1 MAEEVGGIVYEV
13 GMDVSGLKAGTSSA
27 ESELSKFD
35 SAVSGSTKNLNKL
48 DGQADSTGKAFS
60 SLVSVVKSIDA
71 TLSKM
76 ASSSDGA
83 ASAVKSTSQSAESA
97 NQVIDA
103 LNQQLA
109 MMQQQ
114 QQQAAVST
122 GRLETSINA
131 VTTAIRELGTSTG
144 GAGASISGTERLIE
158 SLGNQ
163 VAILEEQMENGA
175 RSAAILAA
183 QLRAG
188 DGATDAQ
195 KAKISELTGRLYDMK
210 NGTESASKST
220 NGFRNALQQGGYQ
233 VQDFVV
239 QVQSGQ
245 SALVALSQQGS
256 QLISVFGAGGAMAG
270 ALLTISTVIA
280 GSLIASLGNGKNAID
295 AMKDAISAMDRVISV
310 SSNGVAAY
318 SDKFAALAKANTTVA
333 TLMRQQAQLELSAAL
348 SKVSK
353 EVSKASGEFVTFG
366 DRLFASFAGANVSVK
381 SFNDYLSMLNITTND
396 FSEAMKQ
403 AASAGLA
410 GQSTM
415 NNMIAT
421 VGALASRFDLTD
433 QQAFEFAKQL
443 SEIAK
448 NPSNE
453 KLNALIVTLQ
463 KVGEGQSSGAQK
475 AREYAA
481 RLLEIATTTTD
492 ATMRLKALKEMT
504 DNLTSSQDKALQTAR
519 QTLFIEKQTGDE
531 KLKAQAW
538 RDAEAQGLKQN
549 TAAFRE
555 YYNVR
560 LETYRQQEKNA
571 QAARDERNANNQLKT
586 ELNQQATIQQKLNK
600 LRQEALLAGQAEST
614 KELSREQ
621 AILNAQ
627 QSLGKAATQEQIKLA
642 GEYAAKIWDQK
653 NALKE
658 QAAAEKERQRI
669 EKSYHG
675 LRAIASPTTGIDSEY
690 QQRMADLD
698 AYAAAYPQKITEI
711 EQTRAAIEA
720 QYRQQRMDS
729 MWAEWQQQ
737 SLGAQLFGTALD
749 SAMSTASNSITGLL
763 TGTMSVQDAMRSL
776 GSTVLNSLVNSFV
789 EMGVQWVKSAVMG
802 QTAQVAA
809 TATTTAAQ
817 TAGLATT
824 TAASTAAAA
833 TTTAAW
839 TPAAIVASI
848 GSFGGAAAI
857 GVGAVLGALAMGIAG
872 KRKNGGPVSA
882 GSMYEVGENGLP
894 EIFQASNGRQYMI
907 PGNDGSVISNK
918 DLAGGGSGL
927 IINNN
932 VYNSSSGATATTS
945 ARDNGDGS
953 VTIET
958 IVSDISENGPIGQAI
973 SRNYNTNRRAT
984 E

>member
-13 GMDVSGLKAGTSSA
+13 GMDVSGLKAGASSA

-131 VTTAIRELGTSTG
+131 VTSAIRELGTSTG

-195 KAKISELTGRLYDMK
+195 KAKIAELTGRLYDMK
-210 NGTESASKST
+210 NGTESAGKST
-220 NGFRNALQQGGYQ
+220 KGFRNALQQGGYQ
-233 VQDFVV
+233 VQDFIV

-245 SALVALSQQGS
+245 SALVAFSQQGS
-256 QLISVFGAGGAMAG
+256 QLTSVFSPVAG
-270 ALLTISTVIA
+270 AVLTIATVIA
-280 GSLIASLGNGKNAID
+280 GSLMASLSNGKNAID
-295 AMKDAISAMDRVISV
+295 AMKDAISAMDQVISV

-366 DRLFASFAGANVSVK
+366 DRLFASLSGANVSVK

-396 FSEAMKQ
+396 FGEAMKQ

-453 KLNALIVTLQ
+453 KLNELIVTLQ

-504 DNLTSSQDKALQTAR
+504 DSLSSTQDKALKTAK
-519 QTLFIEKQTGDE
+519 QILLIEKLTGDE
-531 KLKAQAW
+531 KLKAKAW
-538 RDAEAQGLKQN
+538 KDAEEQGLKKN

-571 QAARDERNANNQLKT
+571 KSKKDEREENSKLKK
-586 ELNQQATIQQKLNK
+586 ELNQQQTIQQKLNN
-600 LRQEALLAGQAEST
+600 LRDEALLAGQAEST

-653 NALKE
+653 NALKSATDADKARQE
-658 QAAAEKERQRI
+658 LQKKFKAIQEDVKPASAAEEKYKQDMLAI
-669 EKSYHG
+669 EQYK
-675 LRAIASPTTGIDSEY
+675 
-690 QQRMADLD
+690 M
-698 AYAAAYPQKITEI
+698 AYPTKVAEA
-711 EQTRAAIEA
+711 EAARAAVEK
-720 QYRQQRMDS
+720 QYRQQRIDA
-729 MWAEWQQQ
+729 MWQEWRQQ

-882 GSMYEVGENGLP
+882 GSMYEVGEGNAP
-894 EIFQASNGRQYMI
+894 EIFQASTGRQYMI
-907 PGNDGSVISNK
+907 PGNSGKVISNK
-918 DLAGGGSGL
+918 DISGGGGGGVVVY
-927 IINNN
+927 NN
-932 VYNSSSGATATTS
+932 VYNNSSNASATS
-945 ARDNGDGS
+945 NARDNGDGS
-953 VTIET
+953 ITIET
-958 IVSDISENGPIGQAI
+958 FISDMNEGGPMSQSI
-973 SRNYNTNRRAT
+973 SRNFNTNRRAT

>member
-13 GMDVSGLKAGTSSA
+13 GMDVSGLTTGGQKVNKVLQEIEKSIDESIAGI
-27 ESELSKFD
+27 
-35 SAVSGSTKNLNKL
+35 NKL
-48 DGQADSTGKAFS
+48 DTGLKNTASTAEKSGRSFS
-60 SLVSVVKSIDA
+60 SL
-71 TLSKM
+71 
-76 ASSSDGA
+76 
-83 ASAVKSTSQSAESA
+83 
-97 NQVIDA
+97 N
-103 LNQQLA
+103 NA
-109 MMQQQ
+109 M
-114 QQQAAVST
+114 
-122 GRLETSINA
+122 R
-131 VTTAIRELGTSTG
+131 
-144 GAGASISGTERLIE
+144 
-158 SLGNQ
+158 
-163 VAILEEQMENGA
+163 
-175 RSAAILAA
+175 
-183 QLRAG
+183 
-188 DGATDAQ
+188 
-195 KAKISELTGRLYDMK
+195 
-210 NGTESASKST
+210 
-220 NGFRNALQQGGYQ
+220 QGGYQ
-233 VQDFVV
+233 IQDFVV

-256 QLISVFGAGGAMAG
+256 QLLSVFGSGGAVAG
-270 ALLTISTVIA
+270 ALLTIGTVIV
-280 GSLIASLGNGKNAID
+280 GSLIAGMDNAAVSTKALTAAQQRLADIFQL
-295 AMKDAISAMDRVISV
+295 SA
-310 SSNGVAAY
+310 NGVVVL
-318 SDKFAALAKANTTVA
+318 SDKFATLAKQSENAA
-333 TLMRQQAQLELSAAL
+333 RAQLTMALIDANNIIKASVQGVNELGDALGSWKAPLSAAISQL
-348 SKVSK
+348 DTL
-353 EVSKASGEFVTFG
+353 KARGIDVNTALKNLGGTYEGNILGLNQLNQV
-366 DRLFASFAGANVSVK
+366 VK
-381 SFNDYLSMLNITTND
+381 SLADEFGI
-396 FSEAMKQ
+396 
-403 AASAGLA
+403 SAEDALKL
-410 GQSTM
+410 
-415 NNMIAT
+415 
-421 VGALASRFDLTD
+421 VEALAAVRKNANPETIAELRDLTVD
-433 QQAFEFAKQL
+433 LSQKYGYANKSL
-443 SEIAK
+443 SE
-448 NPSNE
+448 
-453 KLNALIVTLQ
+453 LTG
-463 KVGEGQSSGAQK
+463 KVGEYSISA
-475 AREYAA
+475 
-481 RLLEIATTTTD
+481 D
-492 ATMRLKALKEMT
+492 
-504 DNLTSSQDKALQTAR
+504 
-519 QTLFIEKQTGDE
+519 
-531 KLKAQAW
+531 QA
-538 RDAEAQGLKQN
+538 
-549 TAAFRE
+549 
-555 YYNVR
+555 
-560 LETYRQQEKNA
+560 
-571 QAARDERNANNQLKT
+571 
-586 ELNQQATIQQKLNK
+586 
-600 LRQEALLAGQAEST
+600 AEST
-614 KELSREQ
+614 KMATDMLNGHKVASEEDARATEENTKRLQAYIQSIKEEGETIAFTARQKALYRAEQLGASDADKQTINSSFDKIEAYKAEIAAKKEQERQDKKRITASTKQANLEESVAQKLEKLRQQTMLNATSTSELSREQ

-658 QAAAEKERQRI
+658 QAEAEKEKQRI
-669 EKSYHG
+669 EKSYQG

-720 QYRQQRMDS
+720 QYRQQRIDA
-729 MWAEWQQQ
+729 MWEEWQQQ

-918 DLAGGGSGL
+918 DLTGGGSGVVVYNNV
-927 IINNN
+927 INN
-932 VYNSSSGATATTS
+932 SSAQVSSS

>member
-76 ASSSDGA
+76 AASSDGA

-195 KAKISELTGRLYDMK
+195 KAKIAELTGRLYDMK
-210 NGTESASKST
+210 NGTESAGKST

-233 VQDFVV
+233 VQDFIV

-245 SALVALSQQGS
+245 SALVAFSQQGS
-256 QLISVFGAGGAMAG
+256 QLASVFSPVAG
-270 ALLTISTVIA
+270 AVLTIATVIA
-280 GSLIASLGNGKNAID
+280 GSLLASLSNGKNAID
-295 AMKDAISAMDRVISV
+295 AMKDAISAMDQVISV

-504 DNLTSSQDKALQTAR
+504 DNLTSSQDRALQTAR

-586 ELNQQATIQQKLNK
+586 ELKQQETIQQKLNK

-658 QAAAEKERQRI
+658 QAAAEKEKQRV
-669 EKSYHG
+669 EQSYQG

-711 EQTRAAIEA
+711 EQTRAVIEA
-720 QYRQQRMDS
+720 QYRQQR
-729 MWAEWQQQ
+729 
-737 SLGAQLFGTALD
+737 L
-749 SAMSTASNSITGLL
+749 
-763 TGTMSVQDAMRSL
+763 DAMWQEWSQQNAA
-776 GSTVLNSLVNSFV
+776 TQAAAAAFD
-789 EMGVQWVKSAVMG
+789 AFG
-802 QTAQVAA
+802 QTAGNALTGILTGSMSVSEA
-809 TATTTAAQ
+809 
-817 TAGLATT
+817 LR
-824 TAASTAAAA
+824 
-833 TTTAAW
+833 
-839 TPAAIVASI
+839 SI
-848 GSFGGAAAI
+848 GSNILSSVINAFVQMGIDWAKSAIMGAAGMSAASAATIAQAAAI
-857 GVGAVLGALAMGIAG
+857 SSAMAPAAAMTSLATAGTNSAPAMAGISATVGLAKTLSIAGAL
-872 KRKNGGPVSA
+872 KNGGPA
-882 GSMYEVGENGLP
+882 QEGSMYRVGENNLP
-894 EIFQASNGRQYMI
+894 EIFQASNGHQYMI
-907 PGNDGSVISNK
+907 PGDSGRVISNK
-918 DLAGGGSGL
+918 DLTGGGSGVV
-927 IINNN
+927 
-932 VYNSSSGATATTS
+932 VYNSVINNSSAQVSSS

-958 IVSDISENGPIGQAI
+958 IVSDIENNGAIGQAI

>member
-13 GMDVSGLKAGTSSA
+13 GMDVSGLKAGASSA

-76 ASSSDGA
+76 ASSSDDA

-131 VTTAIRELGTSTG
+131 VTSAIRELGTSTG

-195 KAKISELTGRLYDMK
+195 KAKIAELTGRLYDMK
-210 NGTESASKST
+210 NGTESAGKST

-233 VQDFVV
+233 VQDFIV
-239 QVQSGQ
+239 QVQGGQ
-245 SALVALSQQGS
+245 SALVAFSQQGS
-256 QLISVFGAGGAMAG
+256 QLASVFSPVAG
-270 ALLTISTVIA
+270 AVLTIATVIA
-280 GSLIASLGNGKNAID
+280 GSLVASLSNGKNAID
-295 AMKDAISAMDRVISV
+295 AMKDAISAMDQVISV

-366 DRLFASFAGANVSVK
+366 DRLFASLSGANVSVK

-396 FSEAMKQ
+396 FGEAMKQ

-415 NNMIAT
+415 NSMIAT

-453 KLNALIVTLQ
+453 KLNELIVTLQ

-504 DNLTSSQDKALQTAR
+504 DSLTSSQDKALQTAR

-586 ELNQQATIQQKLNK
+586 ELNQQETIQQKLNK

-658 QAAAEKERQRI
+658 QAAAEKRRI
-669 EKSYHG
+669 DAVKGYSALKSQT
-675 LRAIASPTTGIDSEY
+675 SPMFAVETSY
-690 QQRMADLD
+690 QKDMADLD
-698 AYAAAYPQKITEI
+698 AYAKAYPQKMAEI
-711 EQTRAAIEA
+711 QQTRATIEE
-720 QYRQQRMDS
+720 QYRQQRIEA
-729 MWAEWQQQ
+729 MWQEWSQQ
-737 SLGAQLFGTALD
+737 SAATQAAAAAF
-749 SAMSTASNSITGLL
+749 
-763 TGTMSVQDAMRSL
+763 DA
-776 GSTVLNSLVNSFV
+776 F
-789 EMGVQWVKSAVMG
+789 G
-802 QTAQVAA
+802 QTAGNALTGILTGSMSVSEA
-809 TATTTAAQ
+809 
-817 TAGLATT
+817 LR
-824 TAASTAAAA
+824 
-833 TTTAAW
+833 
-839 TPAAIVASI
+839 SI
-848 GSFGGAAAI
+848 GSNILSSVINAFVQMGIDWAKSAIMGAAGMSAASAATIAQAAAI
-857 GVGAVLGALAMGIAG
+857 SAAMAPAAAMTSLATAGTNSAPAMAGISATVGLAKTLSIAGAL
-872 KRKNGGPVSA
+872 KNGGPA
-882 GSMYEVGENGLP
+882 QEGSMYRVGENNLP
-894 EIFQASNGRQYMI
+894 EIFQASNGHQYMI
-907 PGNDGSVISNK
+907 PGDSGRVISNK
-918 DLAGGGSGL
+918 DLAGGGSGVVVY
-927 IINNN
+927 NN
-932 VYNSSSGATATTS
+932 VYNNSSNASATSRAT
-945 ARDNGDGS
+945 DNGDGS
-953 VTIET
+953 ITIET
-958 IVSDISENGPIGQAI
+958 FISDMNEGGPMSQSI
-973 SRNYNTNRRAT
+973 SRNFNTNRRAT

>member
-13 GMDVSGLKAGTSSA
+13 GMDVSGLTTGGQKVNKVLQEIEKSIDESIAGI
-27 ESELSKFD
+27 
-35 SAVSGSTKNLNKL
+35 NKL
-48 DGQADSTGKAFS
+48 DTGLKNTASTAEKSGRSFS
-60 SLVSVVKSIDA
+60 SL
-71 TLSKM
+71 
-76 ASSSDGA
+76 
-83 ASAVKSTSQSAESA
+83 
-97 NQVIDA
+97 N
-103 LNQQLA
+103 NA
-109 MMQQQ
+109 M
-114 QQQAAVST
+114 
-122 GRLETSINA
+122 R
-131 VTTAIRELGTSTG
+131 
-144 GAGASISGTERLIE
+144 
-158 SLGNQ
+158 
-163 VAILEEQMENGA
+163 
-175 RSAAILAA
+175 
-183 QLRAG
+183 
-188 DGATDAQ
+188 
-195 KAKISELTGRLYDMK
+195 
-210 NGTESASKST
+210 
-220 NGFRNALQQGGYQ
+220 QGGYQ
-233 VQDFVV
+233 IQDFVV

-256 QLISVFGAGGAMAG
+256 QLLSVFGSGGAVAG
-270 ALLTISTVIA
+270 ALLTIGTVIV
-280 GSLIASLGNGKNAID
+280 GSLIAGMDNATVSTKALTAAQQRLADIFQL
-295 AMKDAISAMDRVISV
+295 SA
-310 SSNGVAAY
+310 NGVVVL
-318 SDKFAALAKANTTVA
+318 SDKFATLAKQSENAA
-333 TLMRQQAQLELSAAL
+333 RAQLTMALIDANNIIKASVHGVNELGDALGSWKAPLSAAISQL
-348 SKVSK
+348 DTL
-353 EVSKASGEFVTFG
+353 KARGIDVNTALKNLGGTYEGNILGLNQLNQV
-366 DRLFASFAGANVSVK
+366 VK
-381 SFNDYLSMLNITTND
+381 SLADEFGI
-396 FSEAMKQ
+396 
-403 AASAGLA
+403 SAEDALKL
-410 GQSTM
+410 
-415 NNMIAT
+415 
-421 VGALASRFDLTD
+421 VEALAAVRKNANPETIAELRDLTVD
-433 QQAFEFAKQL
+433 LSQKYGYANKSL
-443 SEIAK
+443 SEF
-448 NPSNE
+448 
-453 KLNALIVTLQ
+453 TG
-463 KVGEGQSSGAQK
+463 KVGEYSISA
-475 AREYAA
+475 
-481 RLLEIATTTTD
+481 D
-492 ATMRLKALKEMT
+492 
-504 DNLTSSQDKALQTAR
+504 
-519 QTLFIEKQTGDE
+519 
-531 KLKAQAW
+531 QA
-538 RDAEAQGLKQN
+538 
-549 TAAFRE
+549 
-555 YYNVR
+555 
-560 LETYRQQEKNA
+560 
-571 QAARDERNANNQLKT
+571 
-586 ELNQQATIQQKLNK
+586 
-600 LRQEALLAGQAEST
+600 AEST
-614 KELSREQ
+614 KLATDMLNGHKVASEEDARATEENTKRLQAYIQSIKEEGETIAFTARQKALYRAEQLGASDADKQTINSSFDKIEAYKAELAAKKEQEKQDKKRIAASTKQANLEESVAQKLEKLRQQTMLNATSTSELSREQ

-658 QAAAEKERQRI
+658 QAEAEKEKQRV
-669 EKSYHG
+669 EKSYQG

-720 QYRQQRMDS
+720 QYRQQRMDA

-882 GSMYEVGENGLP
+882 GSMYEVGEGNAP
-894 EIFQASNGRQYMI
+894 EIFQASTGRQYMI
-907 PGNDGSVISNK
+907 PGNSGKVISNK
-918 DLAGGGSGL
+918 DLTGGGSGL

-953 VTIET
+953 ITIET
-958 IVSDISENGPIGQAI
+958 FISDMNEGGPMSQSI
-973 SRNYNTNRRAT
+973 SRNFNTNRRAT

>member
-13 GMDVSGLKAGTSSA
+13 GMDVSGLTTGGQKVNKVLQEIEKSIDESIAGI
-27 ESELSKFD
+27 
-35 SAVSGSTKNLNKL
+35 NKL
-48 DGQADSTGKAFS
+48 DTGLKNTASTVEKSGRSFS
-60 SLVSVVKSIDA
+60 SL
-71 TLSKM
+71 
-76 ASSSDGA
+76 
-83 ASAVKSTSQSAESA
+83 
-97 NQVIDA
+97 N
-103 LNQQLA
+103 NA
-109 MMQQQ
+109 M
-114 QQQAAVST
+114 
-122 GRLETSINA
+122 R
-131 VTTAIRELGTSTG
+131 
-144 GAGASISGTERLIE
+144 
-158 SLGNQ
+158 
-163 VAILEEQMENGA
+163 
-175 RSAAILAA
+175 
-183 QLRAG
+183 
-188 DGATDAQ
+188 
-195 KAKISELTGRLYDMK
+195 
-210 NGTESASKST
+210 
-220 NGFRNALQQGGYQ
+220 QGGYQ
-233 VQDFVV
+233 IQDFVV

-256 QLISVFGAGGAMAG
+256 QLLSVFGSGGAVAG
-270 ALLTISTVIA
+270 ALLTIGTVIV
-280 GSLIASLGNGKNAID
+280 GSLIAGMDNATVSTKALTAAQQRLADIFQL
-295 AMKDAISAMDRVISV
+295 SA
-310 SSNGVAAY
+310 NGVVVL
-318 SDKFAALAKANTTVA
+318 SDKFATLAKQSENAA
-333 TLMRQQAQLELSAAL
+333 RAQLTMALIDANNIIKASVQGVNELGDALGSWKAPLSAAISQFDTL
-348 SKVSK
+348 
-353 EVSKASGEFVTFG
+353 KARGIDVNAALKNLGGTYEGNILGLNQLNQV
-366 DRLFASFAGANVSVK
+366 VK
-381 SFNDYLSMLNITTND
+381 SLADEFGI
-396 FSEAMKQ
+396 
-403 AASAGLA
+403 SAEDALKL
-410 GQSTM
+410 
-415 NNMIAT
+415 
-421 VGALASRFDLTD
+421 VEALAAVRKNASPETIAELRDLTVD
-433 QQAFEFAKQL
+433 LSQKYGYANKSL
-443 SEIAK
+443 SE
-448 NPSNE
+448 
-453 KLNALIVTLQ
+453 LTG
-463 KVGEGQSSGAQK
+463 KVGEYSISA
-475 AREYAA
+475 
-481 RLLEIATTTTD
+481 D
-492 ATMRLKALKEMT
+492 
-504 DNLTSSQDKALQTAR
+504 
-519 QTLFIEKQTGDE
+519 
-531 KLKAQAW
+531 QA
-538 RDAEAQGLKQN
+538 
-549 TAAFRE
+549 
-555 YYNVR
+555 
-560 LETYRQQEKNA
+560 
-571 QAARDERNANNQLKT
+571 
-586 ELNQQATIQQKLNK
+586 
-600 LRQEALLAGQAEST
+600 AEST
-614 KELSREQ
+614 KLATDMLNGHKVASEEDARATEENTKRLQAYIQSIKEEGETIAFTARQKALYRAEQLGASDADKQTINSSFDKIEAYKAELAAKKEQEKQDKKRIAASTKQANLEESVAEKLEKLRQQTMLNATSTSELSREQ

-658 QAAAEKERQRI
+658 QAEAEKEKQRV
-669 EKSYHG
+669 EKSYQG

-720 QYRQQRMDS
+720 QYRQQRMDA
-729 MWAEWQQQ
+729 MWSEWQQQ

-918 DLAGGGSGL
+918 NLTGGSGGVVVYNS
-927 IINNN
+927 IINN
-932 VYNSSSGATATTS
+932 SSAQVSSS

>member
-13 GMDVSGLKAGTSSA
+13 GMDVSGLTTGGQKVNKVLQEIEKSIDESIAGI
-27 ESELSKFD
+27 
-35 SAVSGSTKNLNKL
+35 NKL
-48 DGQADSTGKAFS
+48 DTGLKNTASTVEKSGRSFS
-60 SLVSVVKSIDA
+60 SL
-71 TLSKM
+71 
-76 ASSSDGA
+76 
-83 ASAVKSTSQSAESA
+83 
-97 NQVIDA
+97 N
-103 LNQQLA
+103 NA
-109 MMQQQ
+109 M
-114 QQQAAVST
+114 
-122 GRLETSINA
+122 R
-131 VTTAIRELGTSTG
+131 
-144 GAGASISGTERLIE
+144 
-158 SLGNQ
+158 
-163 VAILEEQMENGA
+163 
-175 RSAAILAA
+175 
-183 QLRAG
+183 
-188 DGATDAQ
+188 
-195 KAKISELTGRLYDMK
+195 
-210 NGTESASKST
+210 
-220 NGFRNALQQGGYQ
+220 QGGYQ
-233 VQDFVV
+233 IQDFVV

-256 QLISVFGAGGAMAG
+256 QLLSVFGSGGAVAG
-270 ALLTISTVIA
+270 ALLTIGTVIV
-280 GSLIASLGNGKNAID
+280 GSLIAGMDNAAVSTKALTAAQQRLADIFQL
-295 AMKDAISAMDRVISV
+295 SA
-310 SSNGVAAY
+310 NGVVVL
-318 SDKFAALAKANTTVA
+318 SDKFATLAKQSENAA
-333 TLMRQQAQLELSAAL
+333 RAQLTMALIDANNIIKASVQGVNELGDALGSWKAPLSAAISQL
-348 SKVSK
+348 DTL
-353 EVSKASGEFVTFG
+353 KARGIDVNTALKNLGGTYEGNILGLNQLNQV
-366 DRLFASFAGANVSVK
+366 VK
-381 SFNDYLSMLNITTND
+381 SLADEFGI
-396 FSEAMKQ
+396 
-403 AASAGLA
+403 SAEDALKL
-410 GQSTM
+410 
-415 NNMIAT
+415 
-421 VGALASRFDLTD
+421 VEALAAVRKNANPETIAELRDLTVD
-433 QQAFEFAKQL
+433 LSQKYGYANKSL
-443 SEIAK
+443 SE
-448 NPSNE
+448 
-453 KLNALIVTLQ
+453 LTG
-463 KVGEGQSSGAQK
+463 KVGEYSISA
-475 AREYAA
+475 
-481 RLLEIATTTTD
+481 D
-492 ATMRLKALKEMT
+492 
-504 DNLTSSQDKALQTAR
+504 
-519 QTLFIEKQTGDE
+519 
-531 KLKAQAW
+531 QA
-538 RDAEAQGLKQN
+538 
-549 TAAFRE
+549 
-555 YYNVR
+555 
-560 LETYRQQEKNA
+560 
-571 QAARDERNANNQLKT
+571 
-586 ELNQQATIQQKLNK
+586 
-600 LRQEALLAGQAEST
+600 AEST
-614 KELSREQ
+614 KMATDVLNGHKVASEEDARATEENTKRLQAYIQSIKEEGETIAFTARQKALYRAEQLGASDADKQTINSSFDKIEAYKAELAAKKEQEKQDKKRIAASTKQANLEESVAQKLEKLRQQTMLNATSTSELSREQ

-658 QAAAEKERQRI
+658 QAEAEKERQRV
-669 EKSYHG
+669 EKSYQG

-720 QYRQQRMDS
+720 QYRQQRMDA

-918 DLAGGGSGL
+918 DLTGGGSGVVVYNNV
-927 IINNN
+927 INN
-932 VYNSSSGATATTS
+932 SSAQVSSS

-958 IVSDISENGPIGQAI
+958 IVSDIENNGPIGQSI
-973 SRNYNTNRRAT
+973 SRNYSANRRAT

>member
-13 GMDVSGLKAGTSSA
+13 GMDVSGLRAGTSSA

-76 ASSSDGA
+76 AASSDGA
-83 ASAVKSTSQSAESA
+83 TSAVKSTSQSAESA

-122 GRLETSINA
+122 GRLEASINA
-131 VTTAIRELGTSTG
+131 VTAAIRELGTSTG

-195 KAKISELTGRLYDMK
+195 KAKIAELTGRLYDMK
-210 NGTESASKST
+210 NGTESAGKST

-233 VQDFVV
+233 VQDFIV
-239 QVQSGQ
+239 QVQGGQ
-245 SALVALSQQGS
+245 SALVAFSQQGS
-256 QLISVFGAGGAMAG
+256 QLASVFSPVAG
-270 ALLTISTVIA
+270 AVLTVATVIA
-280 GSLIASLGNGKNAID
+280 GSLMASLSNGKNAID
-295 AMKDAISAMDRVISV
+295 AMKDAISAMDQVISV

-504 DNLTSSQDKALQTAR
+504 DSLTSSQDKALQTAR

-586 ELNQQATIQQKLNK
+586 ELKQQETIQQKLNK
-600 LRQEALLAGQAEST
+600 LRDEALLAGQAEST

-653 NALKE
+653 NALKG
-658 QAAAEKERQRI
+658 QAEAEKKRI
-669 EKSYHG
+669 DAVKGYSALKSQT
-675 LRAIASPTTGIDSEY
+675 SPMFAVETSY
-690 QQRMADLD
+690 QKDMADLD
-698 AYAAAYPQKITEI
+698 AYAKAYPQKMAEI
-711 EQTRAAIEA
+711 QQTRATIEER
-720 QYRQQRMDS
+720 YRQKRLEA
-729 MWAEWQQQ
+729 MWQEWSQQ
-737 SLGAQLFGTALD
+737 
-749 SAMSTASNSITGLL
+749 N
-763 TGTMSVQDAMRSL
+763 
-776 GSTVLNSLVNSFV
+776 
-789 EMGVQWVKSAVMG
+789 
-802 QTAQVAA
+802 AA
-809 TATTTAAQ
+809 TQ
-817 TAGLATT
+817 
-824 TAASTAAAA
+824 AAAA
-833 TTTAAW
+833 AFDAFGQNAGNALTGIITGSMSVSDALR
-839 TPAAIVASI
+839 SI
-848 GSFGGAAAI
+848 GSNILSSVINAFVQMGIQWVQSVIMGQAGMAAASAATIAQAAAI
-857 GVGAVLGALAMGIAG
+857 SAAMAPAAAMTSLATAGTNSAPAMAGMSATVGLAKTLSIAGAL
-872 KRKNGGPVSA
+872 KNGGPA
-882 GSMYEVGENGLP
+882 QEGSMYRVGENNLP
-894 EIFQASNGRQYMI
+894 EIFQASNGHQYMI
-907 PGNDGSVISNK
+907 PGDSGRVISNK
-918 DLAGGGSGL
+918 DITGGGSGVVVYNS
-927 IINNN
+927 IINN
-932 VYNSSSGATATTS
+932 SSAQVSSS

-958 IVSDISENGPIGQAI
+958 IVSDIENNGPIGQSI
-973 SRNYNTNRRAT
+973 SRNYSANRRAT

>member
-76 ASSSDGA
+76 AASSDGA

-163 VAILEEQMENGA
+163 VAIFEEQMENGA

-195 KAKISELTGRLYDMK
+195 KAKIAELTGRLYDMK
-210 NGTESASKST
+210 NGTESAGKST

-233 VQDFVV
+233 VQDFIV

-245 SALVALSQQGS
+245 SALVAFSQQGS
-256 QLISVFGAGGAMAG
+256 QLASVFSPVAG
-270 ALLTISTVIA
+270 AVLTIATVIA
-280 GSLIASLGNGKNAID
+280 GSLMASLSNGKNAID
-295 AMKDAISAMDRVISV
+295 AMKDAISAMDQVISV

-453 KLNALIVTLQ
+453 KLNELIVTLQ

-504 DNLTSSQDKALQTAR
+504 DSLTSSQDKALQTAR
-519 QTLFIEKQTGDE
+519 QTLFIERQTGDE
-531 KLKAQAW
+531 RLKAQAW

-571 QAARDERNANNQLKT
+571 QAAKDERNANNQLKT
-586 ELNQQATIQQKLNK
+586 ELKQQETIQQKLNK
-600 LRQEALLAGQAEST
+600 LRDEALLAGQAEST

-642 GEYAAKIWDQK
+642 GEYAARIWDQK

-658 QAAAEKERQRI
+658 QAAAEKQRI
-669 EKSYHG
+669 DAVKGYSALKSQ
-675 LRAIASPTTGIDSEY
+675 ASPMFAVETSY
-690 QQRMADLD
+690 QKDMADLD
-698 AYAAAYPQKITEI
+698 AYAKAYPQKMAEI
-711 EQTRAAIEA
+711 QQTRATIEE
-720 QYRQQRMDS
+720 QYRQKR
-729 MWAEWQQQ
+729 
-737 SLGAQLFGTALD
+737 L
-749 SAMSTASNSITGLL
+749 
-763 TGTMSVQDAMRSL
+763 DAMWQEWSQQNAA
-776 GSTVLNSLVNSFV
+776 TQAAAAAFD
-789 EMGVQWVKSAVMG
+789 AFG
-802 QTAQVAA
+802 QTAGNALTGILTGSISVSDA
-809 TATTTAAQ
+809 
-817 TAGLATT
+817 LR
-824 TAASTAAAA
+824 
-833 TTTAAW
+833 
-839 TPAAIVASI
+839 SI
-848 GSFGGAAAI
+848 GSNILSSVINAFVQMGIQWAQSVIMGQAGMAAASAATIAQAAAI
-857 GVGAVLGALAMGIAG
+857 SAAMAPAAAMTSLATAGTNSAPAMAGMSATVGLAKTLSIAGAL
-872 KRKNGGPVSA
+872 KNGGPA
-882 GSMYEVGENGLP
+882 QEGSMYRVGENNLP
-894 EIFQASNGRQYMI
+894 EIFQASNGHQYMI
-907 PGNDGSVISNK
+907 PGDSGRVISNK
-918 DLAGGGSGL
+918 DLAGGGSGVVVYNS
-927 IINNN
+927 IINN
-932 VYNSSSGATATTS
+932 SSAQVSSS
-945 ARDNGDGS
+945 ARDNSDGS

-958 IVSDISENGPIGQAI
+958 IVSDIENNGAIGQAI
-973 SRNYNTNRRAT
+973 SRNYSTNRRAT

>member
-13 GMDVSGLKAGTSSA
+13 GMDVSGLKAGASSA

-76 ASSSDGA
+76 AASSDGA

-131 VTTAIRELGTSTG
+131 VTSAIRELGTSTG

-195 KAKISELTGRLYDMK
+195 KAKIAELTGRLYDMK
-210 NGTESASKST
+210 NGTESAGKST

-233 VQDFVV
+233 VQDFIV

-245 SALVALSQQGS
+245 SALVAFSQQGS
-256 QLISVFGAGGAMAG
+256 QLASVFSPVAG
-270 ALLTISTVIA
+270 AVLTVATVIA
-280 GSLIASLGNGKNAID
+280 GSLMASLSNGKNAID
-295 AMKDAISAMDRVISV
+295 AMKDAISAMDQVISV

-318 SDKFAALAKANTTVA
+318 SDKFATLAKANTTVA

-403 AASAGLA
+403 AASAGLD

-453 KLNALIVTLQ
+453 KLNELIVTLQ
-463 KVGEGQSSGAQK
+463 KVGKGQSSGAQK

-504 DNLTSSQDKALQTAR
+504 DNLTSSQDRALQTAR

-586 ELNQQATIQQKLNK
+586 ELKQQETIQQKLNK
-600 LRQEALLAGQAEST
+600 LRDEALLAGQAEST

-658 QAAAEKERQRI
+658 QAEAEKEKQRV
-669 EKSYHG
+669 EKSYQG
-675 LRAIASPTTGIDSEY
+675 LRAIASPAAGIDSEY

-720 QYRQQRMDS
+720 QYRQQRMDA
-729 MWAEWQQQ
+729 MWQEWQQQ

-872 KRKNGGPVSA
+872 KRKNGGHVSA

-918 DLAGGGSGL
+918 DLTGGGGGVVVYNNV
-927 IINNN
+927 INN
-932 VYNSSSGATATTS
+932 SSAQVSSS

-958 IVSDISENGPIGQAI
+958 IVSDIENNGPIGQSI
-973 SRNYNTNRRAT
+973 SRNYSANRRAT

>member
-13 GMDVSGLKAGTSSA
+13 GMDVSGLKAGASSA

-76 ASSSDGA
+76 AASSDGA
-83 ASAVKSTSQSAESA
+83 TSAVKSTSQSAESA

-195 KAKISELTGRLYDMK
+195 KAKIAELTGRLYDMK
-210 NGTESASKST
+210 NGTESAGKST

-233 VQDFVV
+233 VQDFIV

-245 SALVALSQQGS
+245 SALVAFSQQGS
-256 QLISVFGAGGAMAG
+256 QLASVFSPVAG
-270 ALLTISTVIA
+270 AVLTIATVIA
-280 GSLIASLGNGKNAID
+280 GSLMASLSNGKNAID
-295 AMKDAISAMDRVISV
+295 AMKDAISAMDQVISV

-453 KLNALIVTLQ
+453 KLNELIVTLQ

-504 DNLTSSQDKALQTAR
+504 DSLTSSQDKALQTAR

-571 QAARDERNANNQLKT
+571 QAAKDERNANNQLKT
-586 ELNQQATIQQKLNK
+586 ELKQQETIQQKLNK
-600 LRQEALLAGQAEST
+600 LRDEALLAGQAEST

-658 QAAAEKERQRI
+658 QAAAEKEKQRI
-669 EKSYHG
+669 EQSYQG
-675 LRAIASPTTGIDSEY
+675 LRSIASPTTGIDSEY

-720 QYRQQRMDS
+720 QYRQQR
-729 MWAEWQQQ
+729 
-737 SLGAQLFGTALD
+737 
-749 SAMSTASNSITGLL
+749 I
-763 TGTMSVQDAMRSL
+763 DAMWQEWSQQNAA
-776 GSTVLNSLVNSFV
+776 TQAAAAAFD
-789 EMGVQWVKSAVMG
+789 AFG
-802 QTAQVAA
+802 QTAGNALTGIITGSMSVSEALRSIGSNILSSVINAFVQMGIDWAKSAIMGAA
-809 TATTTAAQ
+809 
-817 TAGLATT
+817 GM
-824 TAASTAAAA
+824 TAASGMAAAQA
-833 TTTAAW
+833 QIIAAAMA
-839 TPAAIVASI
+839 PAAAMTSLATAGANAMPAQAGIISTVGVAKAMSV
-848 GSFGGAAAI
+848 A
-857 GVGAVLGALAMGIAG
+857 GAL
-872 KRKNGGPVSA
+872 KNGGPA
-882 GSMYEVGENGLP
+882 QEGSMYRVGENNLP
-894 EIFQASNGRQYMI
+894 EIFQASNGHQYMI
-907 PGNDGSVISNK
+907 PGDSGRVISNK
-918 DLAGGGSGL
+918 DITGSGSGVVVY
-927 IINNN
+927 NN
-932 VYNSSSGATATTS
+932 VYNNSSNASATSRAT
-945 ARDNGDGS
+945 DNGDGS
-953 VTIET
+953 ITIET
-958 IVSDISENGPIGQAI
+958 FISDMNEGGPMSQSI
-973 SRNYNTNRRAT
+973 SRNFNTNRRAT

>member
-13 GMDVSGLKAGTSSA
+13 GMDVSGLKAGASSA

-48 DGQADSTGKAFS
+48 DGQADSTGKEFS
-60 SLVSVVKSIDA
+60 SLISVVKSIDA

-76 ASSSDGA
+76 ATSSDGA
-83 ASAVKSTSQSAESA
+83 SSAVKATSQSAESA

-195 KAKISELTGRLYDMK
+195 KAKIAELTGRLYDMK
-210 NGTESASKST
+210 NGTESAGKST

-233 VQDFVV
+233 VQDFIV
-239 QVQSGQ
+239 QVQGGQ
-245 SALVALSQQGS
+245 SALVAFSQQGS
-256 QLISVFGAGGAMAG
+256 QLASVFSPVAG
-270 ALLTISTVIA
+270 AVLTIATVIA
-280 GSLIASLGNGKNAID
+280 GSLLASLSNGKNAID
-295 AMKDAISAMDRVISV
+295 AMKDAISAMDQVISV

-348 SKVSK
+348 SKASK

-453 KLNALIVTLQ
+453 KLNELIVTLQ

-504 DNLTSSQDKALQTAR
+504 DNLTSSQDRALQTAR

-560 LETYRQQEKNA
+560 LETYRQQERNA
-571 QAARDERNANNQLKT
+571 QAAKDERNANNQLKT
-586 ELNQQATIQQKLNK
+586 ELKQQETIQQKLNK
-600 LRQEALLAGQAEST
+600 LRDEALLAGQAEST

-658 QAAAEKERQRI
+658 QAAAEKERQRV
-669 EKSYHG
+669 EKSYQG
-675 LRAIASPTTGIDSEY
+675 LRAIASPTSGIDSEY

-711 EQTRAAIEA
+711 EQTRASIEA
-720 QYRQQRMDS
+720 QYRQQRMDA
-729 MWAEWQQQ
+729 MWDEWQQQ

-918 DLAGGGSGL
+918 DLTGGDGGVVVYNNV
-927 IINNN
+927 INN
-932 VYNSSSGATATTS
+932 SSAQVSSS

-958 IVSDISENGPIGQAI
+958 IVSDIENNGPIGQSI
-973 SRNYNTNRRAT
+973 SRNYSANRRAT

>member
-13 GMDVSGLKAGTSSA
+13 GMDVSGLKAGASSA

-76 ASSSDGA
+76 AASSDGA

-195 KAKISELTGRLYDMK
+195 KAKIAELTGRLYDMK
-210 NGTESASKST
+210 NGTESAGKST
-220 NGFRNALQQGGYQ
+220 NKFRNALQQSGYQ
-233 VQDFVV
+233 VQDFIV
-239 QVQSGQ
+239 QVQGGQ
-245 SALVALSQQGS
+245 SMLVAFSQQGS
-256 QLISVFGAGGAMAG
+256 QLASVFSPVAG
-270 ALLTISTVIA
+270 AVLTIATVIA
-280 GSLIASLGNGKNAID
+280 GSLMASLSNGKNAIG
-295 AMKDAISAMDRVISV
+295 AMKDAISAMDQVISV

-353 EVSKASGEFVTFG
+353 EVSKASSEFVTFG
-366 DRLFASFAGANVSVK
+366 DRLFASLSGANVSVK

-396 FSEAMKQ
+396 FGEAMKQ

-415 NNMIAT
+415 NSMIAT

-453 KLNALIVTLQ
+453 KLNELIVTLQ

-504 DNLTSSQDKALQTAR
+504 DSLTSSQDKALQTAR

-586 ELNQQATIQQKLNK
+586 ELNQQETIQQKLNK

-658 QAAAEKERQRI
+658 QAEAEKERQRV
-669 EKSYHG
+669 EKSYQG

-720 QYRQQRMDS
+720 QYRQQRMDA

-894 EIFQASNGRQYMI
+894 EIFQTSNGRQYMI

-918 DLAGGGSGL
+918 DLTGGSSGVVVYNNV
-927 IINNN
+927 INN
-932 VYNSSSGATATTS
+932 SSAQVSSS

-958 IVSDISENGPIGQAI
+958 IVSDIENNGPIGQSI
-973 SRNYNTNRRAT
+973 SRNYSANRRAT

>member
-13 GMDVSGLKAGTSSA
+13 GMDVSGLKAGASSA

-48 DGQADSTGKAFS
+48 DGQADSAGKAFS

-76 ASSSDGA
+76 AASSDGA

-195 KAKISELTGRLYDMK
+195 KAKIAELTGRLYDMK
-210 NGTESASKST
+210 NGTESAGKST

-233 VQDFVV
+233 VQDFIV
-239 QVQSGQ
+239 QVQGGQ
-245 SALVALSQQGS
+245 SALVAFSQQGS
-256 QLISVFGAGGAMAG
+256 QLASIFSPVAG
-270 ALLTISTVIA
+270 AVLTIATVIA
-280 GSLIASLGNGKNAID
+280 GSLMASLSNGKNAID
-295 AMKDAISAMDRVISV
+295 AMKDAISAMDQVISV

-504 DNLTSSQDKALQTAR
+504 DSLTSSQDRALQTAR

-560 LETYRQQEKNA
+560 LETYRQQERNA
-571 QAARDERNANNQLKT
+571 QAAKDERNANNQLKT
-586 ELNQQATIQQKLNK
+586 ELKQQETIQQKLNK
-600 LRQEALLAGQAEST
+600 LRDEALLAGQAEST

-658 QAAAEKERQRI
+658 QAEAEKERQRV
-669 EKSYHG
+669 EKSYQG

-720 QYRQQRMDS
+720 QYRQQRMDA

-789 EMGVQWVKSAVMG
+789 EMGVEWVKSAVMG
-802 QTAQVAA
+802 ETAQVAA

-918 DLAGGGSGL
+918 DLTGGGSGVVVYNNV
-927 IINNN
+927 INN
-932 VYNSSSGATATTS
+932 SSAQVSSS

-958 IVSDISENGPIGQAI
+958 IVSDIENNGAIGQAI
-973 SRNYNTNRRAT
+973 SRNYSTNRRAT